1 MAGPPAA
8 RGSAAASP
16 SGVRVLLRKLMF
28 IERLLNQG
36 NAPILEQVVRF
47 AAARHELLAA
57 NIANIDTVDY
67 RQKDL
72 SLRRFQRQLIS
83 RVEDRRR
90 YGARGVRFDDI
101 ALKPEQPVRGIL
113 SHDGNNRSMEQLASD
128 VAKNALMHNLAIE
141 LLRKQYMGM
150 EMALKERIA

>member
-1 MAGPPAA
+1 
-8 RGSAAASP
+8 
-16 SGVRVLLRKLMF
+16 MF

-36 NAPILEQVVRF
+36 NAPVLEQVVKF
-47 AAARHELLAA
+47 TAARHELLAE
-57 NIANIDTVDY
+57 NLANIDTVDY

-72 SLRRFQRQLIS
+72 SIRRFQSQL
-83 RVEDRRR
+83 RKRLEHRGR
-90 YGARGVRFDDI
+90 YGPRGVRFNDI
-101 ALKPEQPVRGIL
+101 ELEQEQPVRGIL

-141 LLRKQYMGM
+141 LLRKQYQSM